1 MRRILAALVTVAL
14 ILLGAPPAAAE
25 PIFVGVRAH
34 VQEVGWQPYVA
45 DSQTAG
51 TTGRSLRLEAIQL
64 RGGVGSVSAHVQDIG
79 WMPAVPNGTTA
90 GTTGRSLRMEA
101 IRVRSDVRGWAI
113 ECRAHVQDVGWTGWV
128 GDGQTCGTTG
138 RSKRLEAVQLRL
150 TATGSQTPAEPTG
163 ADSNRAVD
171 QTAMLIG
178 YKSLPA
184 STIAASDALTVTINH
199 GASADRQRLAVRD
212 ADHTRLSSVTVAMGP
227 RLSGYLAE
235 LTAAGKLPKFRA
247 LLAQGAAAMQTPDAS
262 SSATKTYFG
271 VTRPID
277 WPSTP
282 IRRVPKPGS
291 AYSDVAGSLS
301 FPSGHAR
308 IGMVEAA
315 ALAVML
321 PEVAP
326 QILDRGAD
334 FGHSRIVLGVHTP
347 LDVIGGKAVALR
359 MVAQRLDDR
368 QWRTTVFEPA
378 MREVRTALE
387 AKCGTTIAA
396 CADAPG
402 ADGTYRQ
409 RLTYGLPQS
418 GTPGVPLAV
427 PTGAEALLTY
437 SHPTLTA
444 EQRRQILAS
453 TAIDS
458 GYPLD
463 MGRTAAD
470 SGWTRIDLAT
480 ALGYAVSAAEAE
492 AIWESA

>member
-1 MRRILAALVTVAL
+1 MPRILGALLLALALMLGVAPSA
-14 ILLGAPPAAAE
+14 GAE
-25 PIFVGVRAH
+25 PIHVDGRGH
-34 VQEVGWQPYVA
+34 VQDLGWMPWVG
-45 DSQTAG
+45 DSQTVG
-51 TTGRSLRLEAIQL
+51 TTGQSLRMEAIQL
-64 RGGVGSVSAHVQDIG
+64 RGGVGMVSAHVQDIG

-101 IRVRSDVRGWAI
+101 IRVTSDVAGWAI
-113 ECRAHVQDVGWTGWV
+113 ECRAHVQDVGWMPWV

-138 RSKRLEAVQLRL
+138 RSKRLESVQLRL
-150 TATGSQTPAEPTG
+150 TATGSQTTTPAEPTG
-163 ADSNRAVD
+163 ADSNRPVD

-178 YKSLPA
+178 YKTLPA
-184 STIAASDALTVTINH
+184 STVAASDALTVTINH

-235 LTAAGKLPKFRA
+235 LTASGKLPKFRA
-247 LLAQGAAAMQTPDAS
+247 LLANGATAMQTPDAS
-262 SSATKTYFG
+262 SSGTKAFFA
-271 VTRPID
+271 VVRPID
-277 WPSTP
+277 WPNSP
-282 IRRVPKPGS
+282 IRRVPNPGS
-291 AYSDVAGSLS
+291 VYGVAGSPS

-347 LDVIGGKAVALR
+347 LDVIGGKAVGVR
-359 MVAQRLDDR
+359 MVAQRLNDPA
-368 QWRTTVFEPA
+368 WRTTVFEPA

-387 AKCGTTIAA
+387 AECGTTIAQ
-396 CADAPG
+396 CVDAPTS
-402 ADGTYRQ
+402 DGSYRQ

-418 GTPGVPLAV
+418 GAAGVPLVV
-427 PTGAEALLTY
+427 PAGAEALLTY

-463 MGRTAAD
+463 TGRTAAD
-470 SGWTRIDLAT
+470 SGWTRIDLAR
-480 ALGYAVSAAEAE
+480 ALTR
-492 AIWESA
+492 

>member
-1 MRRILAALVTVAL
+1 MRRLCSALLALAL
-14 ILLGAPPAAAE
+14 ITVLAPPAAAE
-25 PIFVGVRAH
+25 PIFVSYRAH
-34 VQEVGWQPYVA
+34 VQNVGWQPFVA
-45 DSQTAG
+45 DGQSAG
-51 TTGRSLRLEAIQL
+51 TTGRSLRLEAVEL
-64 RGGVGSVSAHVQDIG
+64 RGGVGRVSAHVQDIG

-101 IRVRSDVRGWAI
+101 IRVASDVPGWKI
-113 ECRAHVQDVGWTGWV
+113 ECRAHVQDIGWMPWV
-128 GDGQTCGTTG
+128 RDGQTCGTTG

-150 TATGSQTPAEPTG
+150 IATPAEPTG
-163 ADSNRAVD
+163 ADSNRPVD

-184 STIAASDALTVTINH
+184 STIAASDALTVQINRD
-199 GASADRQRLAVRD
+199 ATSSRQALAVRD

-235 LTAAGKLPKFRA
+235 LTSAGKLPKFRA
-247 LLAQGAAAMQTPDAS
+247 LLANGATAMQTPDAS
-262 SSATKTYFG
+262 SSATKAYFG
-271 VTRPID
+271 VRRPID
-277 WPSTP
+277 WPESP
-282 IRRVPKPGS
+282 IRRVPNPGS
-291 AYSDVAGSLS
+291 VYGVAGSLS

-359 MVAQRLDDR
+359 MVAQRLDDP
-368 QWRTTVFEPA
+368 QWRRDVFEPA
-378 MREVRTALE
+378 MSELRAGLE
-387 AKCGTTIAA
+387 AKCGTSIAQ
-396 CADAPG
+396 CADASTS
-402 ADGTYRQ
+402 DGSYRQ
-409 RLTYGLPQS
+409 RLTYGLPQA
-418 GTPGVPLAV
+418 GQPGRSLVVPA
-427 PTGAEALLTY
+427 GAEALLTY
-437 SHPTLTA
+437 SHPGLSVQ
-444 EQRRQILAS
+444 ERRAILAS

-463 MGRTAAD
+463 TGRTAAD
-470 SGWTRIDLAT
+470 SGWTRIDLAQ
-480 ALGYAVSAAEAE
+480 ALGAA
-492 AIWESA
+492 